1 MVVEGD
7 GTEPLRRNKVAVG
20 TPAQGKT
27 KGKSWE
33 GGSAVSSRNWDV
45 LQSQTE
51 VLERTRW
58 SPEVG
63 TWKQPGKAER
73 TGDSRQGSSRH

>member
-1 MVVEGD
+1 MGRSPAGE
-7 GTEPLRRNKVAVG
+7 TKYQWEQEPRGRHR
-20 TPAQGKT
+20 
-27 KGKSWE
+27 E

-51 VLERTRW
+51 VLERARW
-58 SPEVG
+58 SLEVG

>member
-1 MVVEGD
+1 MVVVEGD

-33 GGSAVSSRNWDV
+33 GGSAVRSRNLGCPSEPD
-45 LQSQTE
+45 
-51 VLERTRW
+51 
-58 SPEVG
+58 
-63 TWKQPGKAER
+63 
-73 TGDSRQGSSRH
+73 

>member
-1 MVVEGD
+1 MVVVEGD

-33 GGSAVSSRNWDV
+33 VGSAVSSR
-45 LQSQTE
+45 
-51 VLERTRW
+51 
-58 SPEVG
+58 
-63 TWKQPGKAER
+63 TWGCPSEP
-73 TGDSRQGSSRH
+73 D